1 MHMRLLIIE
10 DNVEFVTLLK
20 NRLEEKC
27 FAVDNAYDGDRGL
40 FLAKTNEYDL
50 ILLDCALPG
59 KSGFEI
65 CKELRFFGK
74 HTPIIIISVSN
85 DTPKKVAGLELG
97 ADDYL
102 GKPFLFDE
110 LYARIQAVLR
120 RPPIQ
125 NSCILAFGDLTLD
138 TNKQRVTRGKDAI
151 YLTKKEFSLLEYL
164 MKHAGAVV
172 SRGEIM
178 EHIWDANLD
187 PFSNTIETHILNLRK
202 KLHSGNRK
210 KIIHSVPGRGYK
222 IDIHK

>member
-1 MHMRLLIIE
+1 MRVLIIE
-10 DNVEFVTLLK
+10 DTVEFLTLLK

-27 FAVDNAYDGDRGL
+27 FAVDSAYDGDRGL
-40 FLAKTNEYDL
+40 FLAKSNDYDI
-50 ILLDCALPG
+50 ILLDRALPG
-59 KSGFEI
+59 KSGFDI
-65 CKELRFFGK
+65 CKELRAFGK

-85 DTPKKVAGLELG
+85 DTPQKVTGLELG

-110 LYARIQAVLR
+110 LYARMQAVLR
-120 RPPIQ
+120 RPPVQ
-125 NSCILAFGDLTLD
+125 NSCILMFADVILD

-151 YLTKKEFSLLEYL
+151 YLTRKEFSLLEYL
-164 MKHAGAVV
+164 MKHAGSVV

-202 KLHSGNRK
+202 KLHRGNRK

-222 IDIHK
+222 VDIQK